1 MKNIIPTIILTAMF
15 IPSLVSAQIR
25 VADTHNGVWVSVYE
39 NNEPV
44 SNVSVTIANVPQVK
58 ESYITNSKGKVF
70 IPMTLESSRSLKYK
84 ATTANGNTY
93 SRYAFHSTNK

>member
-1 MKNIIPTIILTAMF
+1 MKKLIPTIMLTAMF

-25 VADTHNGVWVSVYE
+25 VTDTHNGAWVSVYE

-44 SNVSVTIANVPQVK
+44 PNASVTIANVPQVK
-58 ESYITNSKGKVF
+58 KNYMTDSKGKVF
-70 IPMTLESSRSLKYK
+70 IPLTLESSRSVKYK
-84 ATTANGNTY
+84 ATTENGSTY